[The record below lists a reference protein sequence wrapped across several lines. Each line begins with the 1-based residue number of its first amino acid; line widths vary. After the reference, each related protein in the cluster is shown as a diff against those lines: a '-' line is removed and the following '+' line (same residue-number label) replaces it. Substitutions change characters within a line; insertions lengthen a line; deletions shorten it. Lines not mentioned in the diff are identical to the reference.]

1 MPYKPDVYHR
11 LQKIHIQIK
20 IEKKKIYSVQWFNK
34 HPNLKKIELLDT
46 LSFRGIVFFSS
57 RGYFL
62 WRGWEM
68 LWHHCDACLNVL
80 DRIKGQWYFLSL

>member
-1 MPYKPDVYHR
+1 MYITGYRKYTFK
-11 LQKIHIQIK
+11 LKL
-20 IEKKKIYSVQWFNK
+20 KKKIYSDQWFNK

-68 LWHHCDACLNVL
+68 L
-80 DRIKGQWYFLSL
+80 